1 MRPNNH
7 QPKSERT
14 AISNPEISGADRARI
29 AVLEEKISR
38 LTAQASELD
47 SYAQDLTYQVRD
59 IARGASL

>member
-14 AISNPEISGADRARI
+14 AILNPEISGADTARI

-47 SYAQDLTYQVRD
+47 SYAQDLTYQVQD
-59 IARGASL
+59 ITRGASS